1 LLLAAPVLGSPAAGF
16 GVAPGAAVLG
26 RAREAAAP
34 GAAALSAAPS
44 IAVPVR
50 VPAVF
55 GGAPDSAVFARA
67 PVAVLF
73 ARVLFA
79 RVLAAFVDLVR
90 AVGGSGAAALGAVEP
105 PPMSG
110 ASGASGSAASAPAWP
125 CPAAFAA
132 RVRLPAR
139 GWLPVPVGA
148 CSAVRLGAGPVP
160 PPAAPAPGIPFSEVT
175 AP

>member
-1 LLLAAPVLGSPAAGF
+1 
-16 GVAPGAAVLG
+16 
-26 RAREAAAP
+26 
-34 GAAALSAAPS
+34 
-44 IAVPVR
+44 VPVR

-79 RVLAAFVDLVR
+79 RVLAVRVLAAFVDLVR